1 VRIKHL
7 EAQVSEHP
15 EGLRTGDLMDEVGA
29 DEELGGSIGKG
40 ANGVRLPHLVE

>member
-1 VRIKHL
+1 VWIKHL